1 MSDEEKQEGG
11 YENPKQCKWMLFG
24 KHTLTPENDTTPK
37 IIMGPD
43 LDPNIRRLA
52 AVAYGEAWHNTPPDK
67 RFEEMAAIANVI
79 VRQVKDRPKGFVLID
94 PDKPGK
100 KKKIPIFYKDVN
112 EFIDNER
119 DFAYAA
125 YDDENRYHILMGAG
139 IDKIMRDKTMWEAVL
154 AARNA
159 LCGTKDYSNGAYF
172 WDGVDLKTNTK
183 NPRYTS
189 GFYFTDPSHDKFK
202 LGNRR
207 TPGAPIPKY
216 WDKNYTKLRGE
227 YSYIYESTALIGGT
241 TFWKLTD
248 EFLKATGNPKYK

>member
-24 KHTLTPENDTTPK
+24 KHTLTPESDTTPK

-52 AVAYGEAWHNTPPDK
+52 AVAYGEASTEDI
-67 RFEEMAAIANVI
+67 FEEMAAIANVI
-79 VRQVKDRPKGFVLID
+79 VRQVKERPKIEYN
-94 PDKPGK
+94 PPTGK
-100 KKKIPIFYKDVN
+100 MKRGKTFYKDVN

-125 YDDENRYHILMGAG
+125 YDDDNRYHILMGAG

-189 GFYFTDPSHDKFK
+189 GFYFTDPNHDKFK

-216 WDKNYTKLRGE
+216 SNKDPKKLMGT
-227 YSYIYESTALIGGT
+227 YSYIYESTAAIGGT
-241 TFWKLTD
+241 IFWKFT
-248 EFLKATGNPKYK
+248 EVFIQATGNKRYY